1 MDGKRV
7 VVITGA
13 SSGIGAALGRQLGAK
28 GDRLVLAARR
38 ENELKRVA
46 KESGAEAV
54 PFVADVTRR
63 GDLESLKD
71 IALEKFGRVDVWVN
85 NAGRGITKPVLEL
98 TDREVDEIVAVVMKS
113 VIYGMQ
119 TIIPYFKKHG
129 RGQVINV
136 SSFLGKVPLAP
147 YRSIYSAM
155 KSRQRVE
162 LQRTNGLEVGLS
174 QHSCFDGHAWSGGN

>member
-13 SSGIGAALGRQLGAK
+13 SSGIGAALARQLGMK
-28 GDRLVLAARR
+28 GDHLVLAARR
-38 ENELKRVA
+38 EKELKRVA
-46 KESGAEAV
+46 KESGAEAI

-63 GDLESLKD
+63 GDMESLKD

-129 RGQVINV
+129 KGQVINV
-136 SSFLGKVPLAP
+136 SSFLGKVPLA
-147 YRSIYSAM
+147 
-155 KSRQRVE
+155 
-162 LQRTNGLEVGLS
+162 
-174 QHSCFDGHAWSGGN
+174 